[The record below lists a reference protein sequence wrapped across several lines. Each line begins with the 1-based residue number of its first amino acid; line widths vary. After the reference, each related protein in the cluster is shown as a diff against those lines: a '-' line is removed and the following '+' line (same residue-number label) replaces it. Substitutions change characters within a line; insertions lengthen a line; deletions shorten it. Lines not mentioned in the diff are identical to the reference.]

1 MNVTIDNWPS
11 RVFVY
16 FQGTLSTRVL
26 FSKAFSDC
34 IKRYGFS
41 IETSRKH
48 LPLFSSI
55 FLLLFGEQETKL
67 DRVRFSHPILNAIK
81 SIVNVLTNK
90 SLKITF
96 IRVFFSVSG
105 TLIINCYFKHYLFF
119 PFLSLKKLKY
129 FDILFQNFKI
139 NLWWEKVLL
148 RYYIKYFLIQ
158 TYYNQYPRKIDV
170 NVSKFSIHAW
180 KMWLKNMNN
189 TSSWYKSLPPI

>member
-1 MNVTIDNWPS
+1 MPKNIMYEYFWIWQNYIIWWGYFGPKKYVELIKRFHISWMSPSTIDHPES
-11 RVFVY
+11 LYIFKGL
-16 FQGTLSTRVL
+16 FSTRVL

-90 SLKITF
+90 SLKITLKE
-96 IRVFFSVSG
+96 FF
-105 TLIINCYFKHYLFF
+105 L
-119 PFLSLKKLKY
+119 
-129 FDILFQNFKI
+129 
-139 NLWWEKVLL
+139 
-148 RYYIKYFLIQ
+148 
-158 TYYNQYPRKIDV
+158 
-170 NVSKFSIHAW
+170 A
-180 KMWLKNMNN
+180 
-189 TSSWYKSLPPI
+189 